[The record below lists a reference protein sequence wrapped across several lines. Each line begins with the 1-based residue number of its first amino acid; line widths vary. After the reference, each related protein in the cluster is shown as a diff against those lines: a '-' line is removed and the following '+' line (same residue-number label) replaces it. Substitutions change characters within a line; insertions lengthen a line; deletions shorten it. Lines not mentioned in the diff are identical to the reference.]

1 MLRVGEDEVGK
12 YQLCWVDVMGSVWVD
27 VRGSCG
33 SVCVGPC
40 GIFCV
45 GSCRMAGVGSWA
57 CEFMGEARELMGAGA
72 EAFVSDWACKE
83 TIGDGPNR
91 DMD

>member
-1 MLRVGEDEVGK
+1 
-12 YQLCWVDVMGSVWVD
+12 MGSVWVD

-33 SVCVGPC
+33 SVCVGPY

-45 GSCRMAGVGSWA
+45 GSWA
-57 CEFMGEARELMGAGA
+57 YEFMGEASELMGAGA
-72 EAFVSDWACKE
+72 EAFVSDWDCKE
-83 TIGDGPNR
+83 TIRDGPNR